1 MKKRV
6 LALVVM
12 AIMVMASVMS
22 VSAANSIVVKPTVSE
37 SQKPTGTGSEAK
49 GYEIRTGEKQFHID
63 DTAEASKIKDAVVA
77 YNGGDK
83 DIEKMIDKCPT
94 SDANKKAEL
103 KAAVKDMKALT
114 EVFDLHDVN
123 GGKPVN
129 GKHVVTLSVPGLTEK
144 HTKVVAL
151 HYSNVDHE
159 WEVISGDKVVVDHK
173 KDTVTV
179 TFDDLS
185 PVMILANEA
194 IVSDTDTKLPQTAGV
209 SSAWM
214 LWTAMAL
221 IVVGAGVVVSQKK
234 SR

>member
-6 LALVVM
+6 LAFVVM
-12 AIMVMASVMS
+12 AVMVMASVMS

-63 DTAEASKIKDAVVA
+63 DTAEASKIKDAVVS
-77 YNGGDK
+77 YNAGDK
-83 DIEKMIDKCPT
+83 DVAKMIDACPT
-94 SDANKKAEL
+94 NDANKKAEI
-103 KAAVKDMKALT
+103 KSAVAGMKALT
-114 EVFDLHDVN
+114 DVFDLHDVN
-123 GGKPVN
+123 GGNPVG

-151 HYSNVDHE
+151 HFSNVKHA
-159 WEVISGDKVVVDHK
+159 WEVISGDKVVVDHS

-194 IVSDTDTKLPQTAGV
+194 IVSDTDAKLPQTGA
-209 SSAWM
+209 SSTWM
-214 LWTAMAL
+214 MFAAMAL
-221 IVVGAGVVVSQKK
+221 IVVGAGVVVTQKK
-234 SR
+234 NR